1 MTLKINSIIIS
12 AIVIF
17 FMIAFI
23 FLPKSD
29 FSENENRSLA
39 DFPEFDI
46 EEILSGEYMSDI
58 TEYLSDHFPFRD
70 RFVAVKNNFE
80 IEVLKSKYVNNIYI
94 GKDGYF
100 IEDYTKPENTDKI
113 INNLNKF
120 QDNLNVKADFM
131 LVPTQISIYEDKLP
145 EFASPIS
152 QLKTIDKYY
161 SELNMSCIAV
171 YDILMANKD
180 NEKLYY
186 RLDHHWTTD
195 GAYYAYVQY
204 SSEKGFTPVSR
215 DEYTVEEINDF
226 KGTIYSKLN
235 YDNAYTYEGE
245 EIKVYN
251 KDFDLKVTYD
261 GEESNSLYN
270 MEYADKK
277 DKYSLFLNNINSF
290 VEIINNDINEDR
302 SLVIVKDSYANSM
315 LPFLVNHYSKIYVFD
330 PRSYKKSISEFVND
344 NNIDDVLMLYN
355 VNTIDSDTGI
365 NAIY

>member
-17 FMIAFI
+17 FTAAFI
-23 FLPKSD
+23 FMPKSN

-46 EEILSGEYMSDI
+46 EEVLGGDYMSDV
-58 TEYLSDHFPFRD
+58 TEYLSDHFPYRD
-70 RFVAVKNNFE
+70 KFVSAKNDFE

-100 IEDYTKPENTDKI
+100 IEDYTKPENSDKI

-120 QDNLNVKADFM
+120 QDNINVKADFM

-145 EFASPIS
+145 EFASPVS

-161 SELNMSCIAV
+161 SELNMNCIDV

-204 SSEKGFTPVSR
+204 CGEKGFAPVSR
-215 DEYTVEEINDF
+215 DEYAVEEINNF

-235 YDNAYTYEGE
+235 YDNAYTYDGE
-245 EIKVYN
+245 VINVYN
-251 KDFDLKVTYD
+251 KDFDLEVSYD
-261 GEESNSLYN
+261 GVESNSLYN
-270 MEYADKK
+270 MDYAYKK

-290 VEIINNDINEDR
+290 IEITNKDIKEER

-315 LPFLVNHYSKIYVFD
+315 VPFLVNHYSKIYVFD
-330 PRSYKKSISEFVND
+330 SRSYKGAISEFVN
-344 NNIDDVLMLYN
+344 NNNVDDVLVLYN

-365 NAIY
+365 NAVY

>member
-17 FMIAFI
+17 FTASFI

-29 FSENENRSLA
+29 FSESENRSLA
-39 DFPEFDI
+39 DFPGFDV
-46 EEILSGEYMSDI
+46 EEILGGDYMSDI
-58 TEYLSDHFPFRD
+58 TEYLSDHFPYRNK
-70 RFVAVKNNFE
+70 FVSVKNDFE
-80 IEVLKSKYVNNIYI
+80 IEILKSKYVNNIYI

-100 IEDYTKPENTDKI
+100 IEDYNKPENSDKI
-113 INNLNKF
+113 INTLNKF
-120 QDNLNVKADFM
+120 QNNISVKADFM
-131 LVPTQISIYEDKLP
+131 LIPTQISIYEDKLP
-145 EFASPIS
+145 KFASPVS

-161 SELNMSCIAV
+161 SNLDMNCIDV
-171 YDILMANKD
+171 YDTLMANKD

-204 SSEKGFTPVSR
+204 CSEKGFSPVNR
-215 DEYTVEEINDF
+215 DEYTVEKIKNF

-251 KDFDLKVTYD
+251 KDFDLNVNYD
-261 GEESNSLYN
+261 GEEINSLYN
-270 MEYADKK
+270 MDYANKK

-290 VEIINNDINEDR
+290 IEITNKNIKEER

-315 LPFLVNHYSKIYVFD
+315 VPFLVNHYSKIYVFD
-330 PRSYKKSISEFVND
+330 PRSYKEPISEFI
-344 NNIDDVLMLYN
+344 NNNNVDDVLVLYN